1 MGGEFNFALTNFLS
15 LGFLPLGITSGGPI
29 VSRSTVLLLSA
40 VFALAV
46 LVGCSGDD
54 VMSPQVD
61 GASFKYSSAKA
72 IGPSRIVFAFDVS
85 DTMSDAELQAVVD
98 AAGAG
103 LSDPELVPQDGSIG
117 ISAVVYA
124 DTIGAVFDTMISV
137 TPENLEN
144 VIVPALQGLV
154 ADRLVGGAGTD
165 LAGALDEAGL
175 ILAASGIMDRHV
187 LIMGTGAASDP
198 AAVEQA
204 CGDLGTAGVM
214 VSAVAHGGDDA
225 TVLMACADAT
235 GGYFGDGADD
245 PTGTTAVALAY
256 MLQVDMI
263 TTPIEAELM
272 RGTEHCVGAK
282 LFRGRAPDE
291 FPLIGLDVEFEI
303 LEGPQAG
310 ALMTAA
316 TDTFG
321 MAKFRYMG
329 ENGPGTDVIV
339 ARGFHPGTGEALI
352 DTVTATWYN
361 VPPTCDAGGP
371 YAVTV
376 EEDTVMITLDASA
389 SADADGDTLTFA
401 WSVETEGASLDDPT
415 AVMPVLT
422 LTGAA
427 LCADSLMVDLVVSD
441 GFDSSECAAV
451 VVLDDMR
458 APIVE
463 VTDMA
468 VELWPVNHKHVAITP
483 DMFVEDIAD
492 ACGRPIE
499 LDGVEVVMVRS
510 DEPEDHKGDGRTVN
524 DIIVH
529 CDGSVELRAE
539 RMGGS
544 NGRVYEIT
552 YRITGENGVYADFTG
567 WVEVPHDQSGSG
579 AMDDGDAGYTVE
591 ADCDDDK
598 PRD

>member
-1 MGGEFNFALTNFLS
+1 MGSEFNYTLTNFLS
-15 LGFLPLGITSGGPI
+15 LGIASGGPI
-29 VSRSTVLLLSA
+29 VSRSIILLLSA

-61 GASFKYSSAKA
+61 GGSFKYSSAKA

-98 AAGAG
+98 AAGTS

-117 ISAVVYA
+117 ITALVYA
-124 DTIGAVFDTMISV
+124 DTIGAVFDTLISV
-137 TPENLEN
+137 TPETLKD
-144 VIVPALQGLV
+144 VILPGLQGLV
-154 ADRLVGGAGTD
+154 TDRIVGGLGAD

-187 LIMGTGAASDP
+187 LLMGTGAASDP

-204 CGDLGTAGVM
+204 CTDLATAGVM
-214 VSAVAHGGDDA
+214 VSAVAYGGDDYGLFKGC
-225 TVLMACADAT
+225 VSAT
-235 GGYFGDGADD
+235 GGYFGDGAEDLD
-245 PTGTTAVALAY
+245 GTTATALAY

-310 ALMTAA
+310 AMATAA

-321 MAKFRYMG
+321 MAKFKYMG

-339 ARGFHPGTGEALI
+339 ARGYHPGTGEALI

-361 VPPTCDAGGP
+361 VAPECDAGGP
-371 YAVTV
+371 YEIVV
-376 EEDTVMITLDASA
+376 EADTVMVTLDASA
-389 SADADGDTLTFA
+389 SSDADGDTLTFA
-401 WSVETEGASLDDPT
+401 WSVETEGASLDD
-415 AVMPVLT
+415 ASAMMPVLT
-422 LTGAA
+422 LTGDA

-441 GFDSSECAAV
+441 GFDTSECAAV

-458 APIVE
+458 APVVE
-463 VTDMA
+463 VTDMSI
-468 VELWPVNHKHVAITP
+468 ELWPVNHKHVAITP
-483 DMFVEDIAD
+483 DMFVEEIAD

-529 CDGSVELRAE
+529 CDGGVELRAE

-552 YRITGENGVYADFTG
+552 YRITGENGVYTDFTG

-579 AMDDGDAGYTVE
+579 AVDDGDAGYTVE
-591 ADCDDDK
+591 ADCGASID
-598 PRD
+598 